1 MGGNYRQRGIWRACF
16 LARAVRP
23 AARDFS
29 LQHWKPIRIDL
40 LLTFSSRDHGPGGGG
55 GGRGGRGGGGLG
67 LGGWTVLKADLR
79 TGGRSTRYSSN
90 SLQLVQ
96 PGFN

>member
-1 MGGNYRQRGIWRACF
+1 MSFRLF
-16 LARAVRP
+16 
-23 AARDFS
+23 
-29 LQHWKPIRIDL
+29 
-40 LLTFSSRDHGPGGGG
+40 SRDHGPGGGG

-67 LGGWTVLKADLR
+67 LGGWTVLNADLR

-96 PGFN
+96 LIQLVGERWGF